1 MLSSSYLVVTPR
13 QMRCTRTAGT
23 NAPSQ
28 DLPCDRCKHND
39 RQCKIP
45 PPRPLGRKPGSLG
58 RYRGVEKALRKVQT
72 ELRKSKTASEDL
84 LHHSQLAQLTDGSSE
99 VIDLLFS
106 TNPDTHNTNP
116 QPAAEIEESH
126 DAIIDD
132 NLALTDMEFDTA
144 AAQREHQDSIPP
156 YRGGTPVS
164 NPLGLVAD
172 AYERAEASGQQ
183 QPTIVTL
190 TSPSSRGGDTNR
202 PFTTEHTE
210 PQSLASALLR
220 RPGYVSL
227 GLELT
232 RQTLEQGLEAV
243 LSEQGKNQQALK
255 YFKHND
261 RNRARDTGSDLD
273 PVDLGLVSMEEAEYL
288 FPV

>member
-1 MLSSSYLVVTPR
+1 MLSSSCLVVTPR

-84 LHHSQLAQLTDGSSE
+84 LRLPQLAQLTDGSSE
-99 VIDLLFS
+99 VTDLLFS
-106 TNPDTHNTNP
+106 TDSDTHNTNT

-126 DAIIDD
+126 NAIIDD
-132 NLALTDMEFDTA
+132 NLALTNMEFHTA
-144 AAQREHQDSIPP
+144 AAQSERQDSTPP

-172 AYERAEASGQQ
+172 AYERAEASAQ
-183 QPTIVTL
+183 QPTIATL
-190 TSPSSRGGDTNR
+190 TSPSSQGEDSNR

-227 GLELT
+227 GLELP

-255 YFKHND
+255 YFQHND